1 MSQKPLLGLVLR
13 LPHGESD
20 AVREPRSRQAQ
31 VTPSV
36 PLSCVRTCVCSL

>member
-20 AVREPRSRQAQ
+20 AVRELRSRQAQ